1 MQGPHPSE
9 ALLHCVPNMIDSLGK
24 QDPLL
29 NLVEVKSQRRVRAS
43 SARRGLKEAR
53 IKSASR

>member
-1 MQGPHPSE
+1 
-9 ALLHCVPNMIDSLGK
+9 VPNMIDSLGK